1 MIIGKNRHINE
12 LAKLFRSS
20 EAVTAEE
27 LASSNLITNSKS
39 DFPNYLRTSLF
50 PTVSLTPARL
60 SAFSQLEND

>member
-1 MIIGKNRHINE
+1 MI
-12 LAKLFRSS
+12 LSLLFCSS

-39 DFPNYLRTSLF
+39 DFPTYLRTSLF
-50 PTVSLTPARL
+50 PTVSLTAARL